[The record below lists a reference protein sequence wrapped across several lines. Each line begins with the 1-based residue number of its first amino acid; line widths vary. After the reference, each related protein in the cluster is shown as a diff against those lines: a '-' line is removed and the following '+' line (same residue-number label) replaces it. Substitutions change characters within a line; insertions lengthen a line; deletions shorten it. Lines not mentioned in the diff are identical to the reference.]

1 MVLYLVAVGRVRD
14 AAFTAACDEYI
25 ARIRRTQ
32 RLELKEV
39 REAGRRARDAST
51 VLRLEADALLAAIPE
66 GSRPFA
72 LTRGGR
78 GYTSEQFARQ
88 LRAWQHDARDIALII
103 GGAHGLDQ
111 RVLDRTEGTLS
122 LSQLTMPHELVRVVL
137 TEQLYRALTIMRG
150 EPYHKGSHE

>member
-1 MVLYLVAVGRVRD
+1 MVLHLVAVGRVRD
-14 AAFTAACDEYI
+14 AAFRAACHEYV

-51 VLRLEADALLAAIPE
+51 VLRLEGDALLEAIPK
-66 GSRPFA
+66 GSRPFV

-78 GYTSEQFARQ
+78 GYTSEQFAQQ
-88 LRAWQHDARDIALII
+88 LSAWQHDARDVALII

-111 RVLDRTEGTLS
+111 RVLNRAEGTLS
-122 LSQLTMPHELVRVVL
+122 LSQLTMPHELARVVL
-137 TEQLYRALTIMRG
+137 TEQLYRALTILRG

>member
-14 AAFTAACDEYI
+14 AAFSAACDEYI
-25 ARIRRTQ
+25 TRIRRTQ

-51 VLRLEADALLAAIPE
+51 VLRLEGDALLEAIPE

-88 LRAWQHDARDIALII
+88 LSAWQHDARDVALII

-111 RVLDRTEGTLS
+111 RVLDRAEGTLS
-122 LSQLTMPHELVRVVL
+122 LSRLTMPHELSRVVL
-137 TEQLYRALTIMRG
+137 TEQLYRALTILRG